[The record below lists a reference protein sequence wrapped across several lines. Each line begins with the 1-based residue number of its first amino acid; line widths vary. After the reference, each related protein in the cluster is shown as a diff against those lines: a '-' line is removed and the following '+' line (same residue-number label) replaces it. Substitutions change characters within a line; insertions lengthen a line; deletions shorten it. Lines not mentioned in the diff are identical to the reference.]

1 MVNRYSL
8 SNERGR
14 SPLGAILKVIF
25 QFIGIIIGILIAF
38 QIQNWNSE
46 RDAMMSKVQHLQ
58 ALQADAQENFKRIDD
73 IEGNRERQVVLLEA
87 LIAAAANNV
96 SDDTIRLAIDELLQ
110 QDFYSPTSSAYMNL
124 IASGDLN
131 ITVPDSIRAI
141 LSNINQLQAKTLLMD
156 AADANFIAEQLE
168 PYLTKRQVIYLLEL
182 KTSNNRADLTIA
194 NQQTGRIIKSLLQD
208 RTFIDLIY
216 LRMNRINETIEA
228 STLILTQLER
238 LTNELAFEL
247 ARIEEE
253 QHLLSNWL
261 PFWFY
266 NSRKILSLRP
276 L

>member
-1 MVNRYSL
+1 LANRYSL
-8 SNERGR
+8 SNDRGR

-182 KTSNNRADLTIA
+182 KTSNNRTDLTIA

-247 ARIEEE
+247 ARIEE
-253 QHLLSNWL
+253 
-261 PFWFY
+261 
-266 NSRKILSLRP
+266 
-276 L
+276 

>member
-1 MVNRYSL
+1 LVNRYSL

-182 KTSNNRADLTIA
+182 KTSNNRTDLTIA

-247 ARIEEE
+247 ARIEE
-253 QHLLSNWL
+253 
-261 PFWFY
+261 
-266 NSRKILSLRP
+266 
-276 L
+276 

>member
-182 KTSNNRADLTIA
+182 KTSNNRTDLTIA

-247 ARIEEE
+247 ARIEE
-253 QHLLSNWL
+253 
-261 PFWFY
+261 
-266 NSRKILSLRP
+266 
-276 L
+276 

>member
-247 ARIEEE
+247 ARIEE
-253 QHLLSNWL
+253 
-261 PFWFY
+261 
-266 NSRKILSLRP
+266 
-276 L
+276 

>member
-168 PYLTKRQVIYLLEL
+168 PYLTKRQIIYLLEL

-247 ARIEEE
+247 ARIEE
-253 QHLLSNWL
+253 
-261 PFWFY
+261 
-266 NSRKILSLRP
+266 
-276 L
+276 

>member
-1 MVNRYSL
+1 
-8 SNERGR
+8 
-14 SPLGAILKVIF
+14 
-25 QFIGIIIGILIAF
+25 
-38 QIQNWNSE
+38 
-46 RDAMMSKVQHLQ
+46 MMSKVQHLQ

-131 ITVPDSIRAI
+131 ITVPDSIRAL
-141 LSNINQLQAKTLLMD
+141 LSNINPLQAKTLLMD

-247 ARIEEE
+247 ARIEE
-253 QHLLSNWL
+253 
-261 PFWFY
+261 
-266 NSRKILSLRP
+266 
-276 L
+276 